1 MKTCAEMR
9 VGMKQYRNYIFDLY
23 GTLVDIR
30 TDETDRKLWEHMSLF
45 YGYYGA
51 HYTAEEL
58 RQEYLDL
65 VQGKEKEM
73 KQEHAVQYAHEAYP
87 EIPIDE
93 VFRELYVIKGGRP
106 DRALTVHTGQMF
118 RAYATKYIRLYGY
131 AKELLETL
139 REAGRG
145 VYLLSNAQCI
155 FTEYELYYLGI
166 HDLFD
171 GILISS
177 DHGCKKPDERF
188 FHILLERYGLLPEE
202 SLMIGNDM
210 ETDIAGAKQ
219 VGMDS
224 FYIHSAISPQMQK
237 NNDIKCNFADYVMP
251 RMNLR
256 TLCRRLLATD

>member
-1 MKTCAEMR
+1 
-9 VGMKQYRNYIFDLY
+9 MKQYRNYIFDLY

-30 TDETDRKLWEHMSLF
+30 TDETERKLWQHMSLF

-58 RQEYLDL
+58 RQTYLTL
-65 VQGKEKEM
+65 VQDKEKEL
-73 KQEHAVQYAHEAYP
+73 KQEHTVQYAHEAYP
-87 EIPIDE
+87 EIPIEE
-93 VFRELYVIKGGRP
+93 VFRELYVMKGVKP
-106 DRALTVHTGQMF
+106 DRALTIHTGQMF
-118 RAYATKYIRLYGY
+118 RAYSTKHIRLYNY
-131 AKELLETL
+131 AKELLTTL

-145 VYLLSNAQCI
+145 VYLLSNAQRI
-155 FTEYELYYLGI
+155 FTEYELCYLGI

-188 FHILLERYGLLPEE
+188 FRILLERYGLFPEE

-210 ETDIAGAKQ
+210 ETDITGAKR

-224 FYIHSAISPQMQK
+224 FYIHSAISPRTQK
-237 NNDIKCNFADYVMP
+237 DTDRCNCADYVMM
-251 RMNLR
+251 RMNLNA
-256 TLCRRLLATD
+256 LCRRLLERD